1 MDPTLYEVLGVASDV
16 TRDDIEVHYSNL
28 SSPTK
33 QQQFAYGV
41 LSDERKRACYNE
53 YTLVGQAS
61 RVDGIVRVVGD
72 IDDGGW
78 YRILGVVGFLHFVI
92 PMVKI
97 RINSK
102 VLTVQNVECMFEA
115 AKSVSSPYTFTKP
128 KPQGGNY
135 IWGKYD
141 NTRKISRKER
151 KRVVVKEGGF
161 MWLEGIYYLY
171 DSAMFDF
178 EFV

>member
-1 MDPTLYEVLGVASDV
+1 
-16 TRDDIEVHYSNL
+16 R
-28 SSPTK
+28 
-33 QQQFAYGV
+33 
-41 LSDERKRACYNE
+41 
-53 YTLVGQAS
+53 AS
-61 RVDGIVRVVGD
+61 RLDGIVRVVGE

-78 YRILGVVGFLHFVI
+78 YRILGVVGFLHFVL
-92 PMVKI
+92 PVVKI

-115 AKSVSSPYTFTKP
+115 AKSVSSQYTFTKP
-128 KPQGGNY
+128 QPQGGNY

-141 NTRKISRKER
+141 QSRKISRKER

-161 MWLEGIYYLY
+161 MWLDGIYYLY
-171 DSAMFDF
+171 ESAMFDF